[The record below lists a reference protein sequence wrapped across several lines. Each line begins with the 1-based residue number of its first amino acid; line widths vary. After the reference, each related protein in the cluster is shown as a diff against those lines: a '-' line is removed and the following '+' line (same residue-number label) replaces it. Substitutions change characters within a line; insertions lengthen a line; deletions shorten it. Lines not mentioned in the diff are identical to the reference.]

1 MLKKGIK
8 IILLVLVFIS
18 FLVTSYGVYIIYSYD
33 YKVDVTAQKVIKEIN
48 DIVIEDSVINDKLNE
63 GNRLVL
69 EEKAIGVIIFE
80 SGKMVAI
87 YDNPTDYNMMIGI
100 GKIIDNSILNV
111 SGNSILLGHN
121 DVGFTELKNIKVND
135 TFKIKTTSKE
145 VIYKVTNTYITE
157 KDDPNPYRSSDN
169 VIVTLITCYP
179 FNYIGE
185 TNKRYV
191 VVASPI

>member
-8 IILLVLVFIS
+8 IILLVLVFIF
-18 FLVTSYGVYIIYSYD
+18 FLVTLYGIYIIYSYD
-33 YKVDVTAQKVIKEIN
+33 YKVDVTAQKAIDEIN
-48 DIVIEDSVINDKLNE
+48 DVVIEDSVINDKLNE
-63 GNRLVL
+63 ENRLVL
-69 EEKAIGVIIFE
+69 EDKAIGVIIFE

-121 DVGFTELKNIKVND
+121 DVGFNELKNIKVND

-185 TNKRYV
+185 TSKRYV
-191 VVASPI
+191 VVARPI

>member
-18 FLVTSYGVYIIYSYD
+18 FLVTLYGIYIIYSYD
-33 YKVDVTAQKVIKEIN
+33 YKVDVTAQKAIEEI
-48 DIVIEDSVINDKLNE
+48 DEVVIEDSVINDKLNE

-121 DVGFTELKNIKVND
+121 DVGFIELKNIKVND

>member
-18 FLVTSYGVYIIYSYD
+18 FLVTLYGVYIIYLYD
-33 YKVDVTAQKVIKEIN
+33 YKVDVTAQKAIDEIN
-48 DIVIEDSVINDKLNE
+48 DIVIEDNVINDKLNE
-63 GNRLVL
+63 ENRLVL
-69 EEKAIGVIIFE
+69 ENKAIGVIIFE

-87 YDNPTDYNMMIGI
+87 YNNPTDYNMMIGI
-100 GKIIDNSILNV
+100 GKIVDNSILNV
-111 SGNSILLGHN
+111 RGNSILLGHN

-145 VIYKVTNTYITE
+145 TIYKVTNAYITE

-179 FNYIGE
+179 FNYIGD
-185 TNKRYV
+185 TNKRFV

>member
-18 FLVTSYGVYIIYSYD
+18 FLVTLYGIYIIYSYD
-33 YKVDVTAQKVIKEIN
+33 YKVDVTAQKVIEEIN
-48 DIVIEDSVINDKLNE
+48 DVVIEDNVVNDKLNE
-63 GNRLVL
+63 ENRLVL
-69 EEKAIGVIIFE
+69 ENKAIGVIIFE

-87 YDNPTDYNMMIGI
+87 YNNPTDYNMMIGI
-100 GKIIDNSILNV
+100 GKIIDNSILNI
-111 SGNSILLGHN
+111 SDNSILLGHN

-169 VIVTLITCYP
+169 IIVTLITCYP
-179 FNYIGE
+179 FNYIGD

-191 VVASPI
+191 VVAKPI

>member
-18 FLVTSYGVYIIYSYD
+18 FLVTLYGIYIIYSYD
-33 YKVDVTAQKVIKEIN
+33 YKVDVTAQKVIEEIN
-48 DIVIEDSVINDKLNE
+48 DVVIEDNVVNDKLNE
-63 GNRLVL
+63 ENRLVL
-69 EEKAIGVIIFE
+69 ENKAIGVIIFE

-87 YDNPTDYNMMIGI
+87 YNNPTDYNMMIGI
-100 GKIIDNSILNV
+100 GKIIDNSILNI

-169 VIVTLITCYP
+169 IIVTLITCYP
-179 FNYIGE
+179 FNYIGD

-191 VVASPI
+191 VVAKPI

>member
-18 FLVTSYGVYIIYSYD
+18 FLVTLYGVYIIYSYD
-33 YKVDVTAQKVIKEIN
+33 YKVDIMAQKAIEEIN
-48 DIVIEDSVINDKLNE
+48 DIVIEDNVVNDKLNE
-63 GNRLVL
+63 EIL

-100 GKIIDNSILNV
+100 GKIVDNSILNV

-121 DVGFTELKNIKVND
+121 DAGFTELKSIKVND
-135 TFKIKTTSKE
+135 TLKIKTISKE
-145 VIYKVTNTYITE
+145 VIYKVTNAYITE

-191 VVASPI
+191 VVARPI

>member
-18 FLVTSYGVYIIYSYD
+18 FLVTLYGVYIIYSYD
-33 YKVDVTAQKVIKEIN
+33 YKVDIMAQKAIEEIN
-48 DIVIEDSVINDKLNE
+48 DIVIEDNVVNDKLNE
-63 GNRLVL
+63 EIL

-100 GKIIDNSILNV
+100 GKIVDNSILNV

-121 DVGFTELKNIKVND
+121 DVGFTELKSIKVND
-135 TFKIKTTSKE
+135 TLKIKTISKE
-145 VIYKVTNTYITE
+145 VIYKVTNAYITE

-191 VVASPI
+191 VVARPI

>member
-8 IILLVLVFIS
+8 IIFLVLVFIS
-18 FLVTSYGVYIIYSYD
+18 FLVTLYGCYIIYSYD
-33 YKVDVTAQKVIKEIN
+33 YKVDVTAQKAIDEIN
-48 DIVIEDSVINDKLNE
+48 DVVIEDNVVNDKLNE
-63 GNRLVL
+63 EIL
-69 EEKAIGVIIFE
+69 ENKAIGVIIFE

-100 GKIIDNSILNV
+100 GKIIDNSILNM

-145 VIYKVTNTYITE
+145 TIYKVTNAYITE
-157 KDDPNPYRSSDN
+157 KDDPNPYRSSDDI
-169 VIVTLITCYP
+169 IVTLITCYP

-191 VVASPI
+191 VVAQSI

>member
-8 IILLVLVFIS
+8 IIFLVLVFIS
-18 FLVTSYGVYIIYSYD
+18 FLVTLYGVYIIYSYD
-33 YKVDVTAQKVIKEIN
+33 YKVDVTAQKAIEEIN
-48 DIVIEDSVINDKLNE
+48 DVVIEDSVINDKLNE
-63 GNRLVL
+63 ENRLVL
-69 EEKAIGVIIFE
+69 ENKAIGVIIFE

-87 YDNPTDYNMMIGI
+87 YNNPTDYNMMIGI
-100 GKIIDNSILNV
+100 GKIVDNSILNV

-157 KDDPNPYRSSDN
+157 KDDPKPYRSSDN

-191 VVASPI
+191 VVARPI

>member
-100 GKIIDNSILNV
+100 GKIIDNSILNM

-145 VIYKVTNTYITE
+145 TIYKVTNAYITE
-157 KDDPNPYRSSDN
+157 KDDPNPYRSSDDI
-169 VIVTLITCYP
+169 IVTLITCYP

-191 VVASPI
+191 VVAQSI

>member
-18 FLVTSYGVYIIYSYD
+18 FLITLWGMHTIYLYD
-33 YKVDVTAQKVIKEIN
+33 YKVDITAQKVVEEIGEVVVNNKTKKEDN
-48 DIVIEDSVINDKLNE
+48 KEENIVSGL
-63 GNRLVL
+63 
-69 EEKAIGVIIFE
+69 GVIIFE

-87 YDNPTDYNMMIGI
+87 YNNPTDYNMMIGV
-100 GKIIDNSILNV
+100 GKIIDNSILNE

-121 DVGFTELKNIKVND
+121 DVGFTELKNIKIND

-145 VIYKVTNTYITE
+145 VVYQVNNVYITE
-157 KDDPNPYRSSDN
+157 KDDSNPYRSSESMM
-169 VIVTLITCYP
+169 ITLITCYP
-179 FNYIGE
+179 FRYMGE
-185 TNKRYV
+185 TSKRYI